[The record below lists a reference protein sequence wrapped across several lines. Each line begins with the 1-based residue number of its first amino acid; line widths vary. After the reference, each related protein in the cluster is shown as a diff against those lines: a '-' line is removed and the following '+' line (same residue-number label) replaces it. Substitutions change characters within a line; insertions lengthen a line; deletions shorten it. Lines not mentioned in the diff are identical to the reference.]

1 MSDIVLTEDAQKAL
15 IKGAFGKD
23 GQLMPFVQ
31 EIFLLECHVAGTMFR
46 KLSDI
51 ESNLEPENILT
62 FKRESDNKHDN
73 LAIEIFDQ
81 KEHSL
86 GYVPRKNNEI
96 LARLMDAGK
105 LIFGKIESVEKINHW
120 LKIEVRIFMR
130 DF

>member
-1 MSDIVLTEDAQKAL
+1 MSKVALTGDAQKAL
-15 IKGAFGKD
+15 IKGSFGKD
-23 GQLMPFVQ
+23 GLLLPFVQ

-46 KLSDI
+46 KLADI
-51 ESNLEPENILT
+51 ESSLAAGNILT
-62 FKRESDNKHDN
+62 FKREPDNTHDK

-81 KEHSL
+81 EDRSL

-105 LIFGKIESVEKINHW
+105 LIFGKIESVEKIDQW
-120 LKIEVRIFMR
+120 MKIEVRIYMR

>member
-1 MSDIVLTEDAQKAL
+1 MSDIVLTGDAKKAL
-15 IKGAFGKD
+15 IKGAFGED

-51 ESNLEPENILT
+51 ESNLKPENILT
-62 FKRESDNKHDN
+62 FKRESDNKHDK

-81 KEHSL
+81 EEHSL
-86 GYVPRKNNEI
+86 GYVPRKNNEV

-105 LIFGKIESVEKINHW
+105 LIFGKIESVEKIDHW
-120 LKIEVRIFMR
+120 LRIEVRIFMR